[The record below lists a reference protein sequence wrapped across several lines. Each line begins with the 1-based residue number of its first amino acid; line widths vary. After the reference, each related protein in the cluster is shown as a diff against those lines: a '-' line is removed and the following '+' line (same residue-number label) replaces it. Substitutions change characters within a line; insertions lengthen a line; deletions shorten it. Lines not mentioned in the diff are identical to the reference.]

1 VPFPLQLPPHLAHA
15 VDLEVLIEKTLLI
28 STLSRVSRLT
38 RAGAV
43 SGLARRA
50 TWAWYVDGA
59 IASTLQIGSTP

>member
-1 VPFPLQLPPHLAHA
+1 L
-15 VDLEVLIEKTLLI
+15 KTLLI

-38 RAGAV
+38 RTGAI
-43 SGLARRA
+43 SGLARRV